1 MHTSHVMSLR
11 CAFCDFGRLPVR
23 YFVLRPSTI
32 LQMSQVTMS
41 CSRSTAVETWRLT
54 PARTAT
60 KWPMRFANASAVGS
74 VDCTGIVLARSRT
87 EQAEERN
94 SKQKVQLGLECHQPG
109 YTHLA
114 RQRGVLIHV
123 TGARD

>member
-1 MHTSHVMSLR
+1 MSLR

-41 CSRSTAVETWRLT
+41 CSRSTAVETWLT

-60 KWPMRFANASAVGS
+60 KWPMRFASAVGS

-94 SKQKVQLGLECHQPG
+94 SNRKFSWVWNATSRATP
-109 YTHLA
+109 
-114 RQRGVLIHV
+114 IW
-123 TGARD
+123 RDKG